1 MSHGTKQEQK
11 RREKQRVIK
20 KPNQKRRKD
29 NKTLSQKSE
38 KGAEKKNSKG
48 NKRKEP
54 KIKVLAHELLA
65 FTLFYLMLAPWW
77 YTNHSNLSSQTP
89 PMLSLIVLCLS
100 SYYRFILLPYYEL
113 VPPRASIVYVE
124 TISSDVA
131 RASPQLVP
139 PLVSHICHHSG
150 PDLFLCGHKS
160 IVACTSQL

>member
-1 MSHGTKQEQK
+1 MSQGTKQEQK

-77 YTNHSNLSSQTP
+77 YTNHSNPLHK
-89 PMLSLIVLCLS
+89 
-100 SYYRFILLPYYEL
+100 LLP
-113 VPPRASIVYVE
+113 
-124 TISSDVA
+124 
-131 RASPQLVP
+131 
-139 PLVSHICHHSG
+139 C
-150 PDLFLCGHKS
+150 
-160 IVACTSQL
+160 